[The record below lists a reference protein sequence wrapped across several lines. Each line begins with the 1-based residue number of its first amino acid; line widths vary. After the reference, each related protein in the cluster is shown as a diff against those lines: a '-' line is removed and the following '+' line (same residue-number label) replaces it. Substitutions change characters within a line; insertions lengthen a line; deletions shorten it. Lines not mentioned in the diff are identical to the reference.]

1 MYDRDSTQQIAGTLE
16 TFSTASTGPLTDA
29 NIFTDIAPDLV
40 LAPGHSS
47 VVAWGYN
54 MAAMN
59 GNAGAGPIASFEDNG
74 GGLIDFVGVARFGPA
89 KLWPRPRAGDYYA
102 GRADIVRTGAEIP
115 EKVTADNCT
124 TAGLVRLFSFW
135 TQGSLGG
142 FAYLE

>member
-54 MAAMN
+54 VAAMT
-59 GNAGAGPIASFEDNG
+59 ATPEPGPLPPSKI
-74 GGLIDFVGVARFGPA
+74 
-89 KLWPRPRAGDYYA
+89 
-102 GRADIVRTGAEIP
+102 TAE
-115 EKVTADNCT
+115 
-124 TAGLVRLFSFW
+124 G
-135 TQGSLGG
+135 
-142 FAYLE
+142 